1 MESAGIEGIIDPPSP
16 YKLLLKCPLG
26 LSPSQVS
33 VDLNESYD
41 RIPHP
46 DNELENSIS
55 EIWERRTQENSS
67 LFNGSKFRYG
77 GHVLEKGHSSEEEF
91 RVCLRLGLTDYRS
104 SSLSLSLS
112 LTFVGTNLNAMWKKF
127 LVPSEDNFI
136 QCLHTASPLGNG
148 AVVETVDKKIVVLQR
163 SNNVGEFPGHF
174 VFPGGH
180 PEPQEIGLST
190 HLCDQHPKDPQI
202 LNKKVSQEMFDSI
215 MREVVEEIGV
225 SVSFLRNPV
234 FIGISRRELNVR
246 PTAFFFIKC
255 TLDSKEVQELY
266 SNAQDGYEST
276 QLYTVSMSELKNM
289 ANKMPGCHQ
298 GGFALYDLLV
308 ECTKEI

>member
-1 MESAGIEGIIDPPSP
+1 MKSVGIEEAIDPPCP
-16 YKLLLKCPLG
+16 YRLLLKCPLG

-33 VDLNESYD
+33 VVVHASYD
-41 RIPHP
+41 RVPHP
-46 DNELENSIS
+46 EVELENSIS
-55 EIWERRTQENSS
+55 EIWERRTRENSS

-77 GHVLEKGHSSEEEF
+77 GHVLEKGHSSEDEF
-91 RVCLRLGLTDYRS
+91 CVCLRLGLTDYR
-104 SSLSLSLS
+104 
-112 LTFVGTNLNAMWKKF
+112 TFVGTNLNVMWKKF
-127 LVPSEDNFI
+127 LVPSEDDFI
-136 QCLHTASPLGNG
+136 QCQHTASPLGNG
-148 AVVETVDKKIVVLQR
+148 AIVETVDKKIVVLQR
-163 SNNVGEFPGHF
+163 SNHVGEFPGHF

-190 HLCDQHPKDPQI
+190 HLCGQDPTNFQT

-225 SVSFLRNPV
+225 PLSFLCYPV
-234 FIGISRRELNVR
+234 FIGLSRRELNVR

-255 TLDSKEVQELY
+255 KLDSKEVQELY
-266 SNAQDGYEST
+266 SNALDGYEST
-276 QLYTVSMSELKNM
+276 QLYTVSMIELKNM

-298 GGFALYDLLV
+298 GGFALYDLMV